1 MDNDI
6 KTLIETFRGYRD
18 LLSPVQNSLHDFAET
33 YDAMKSDIEKLNV
46 AFKGDIQGNL
56 EKIYKNLSSQAE
68 RATDLSS
75 RINQFITMT
84 DKYTEGVNK
93 LTAVISKVEERL
105 KIVNDMEQKAE
116 EQIGRLD
123 EILEEKKKGYNIREL
138 QRTLESYNANV
149 QKVSE
154 YINKDIAEALS
165 QNYKKLDIIK
175 SGNDN
180 LVKRINEE
188 NSSVEAL
195 LATHKSSNEML
206 KQIAEKGDV
215 NQEYIFEIL
224 DKWADERKV
233 KIKK

>member
-33 YDAMKSDIEKLNV
+33 YDAMKSDIEKLNL

-56 EKIYKNLSSQAE
+56 EKIYKNLSAQSE

-123 EILEEKKKGYNIREL
+123 EILEEKKKGYNLREL

>member
-33 YDAMKSDIEKLNV
+33 YDAMRGDIDKLNV

-56 EKIYKNLSSQAE
+56 EKIYKNLSAQAE

-84 DKYTEGVNK
+84 DKYTEGVGK

-123 EILEEKKKGYNIREL
+123 DILEEKKKGYNLREL
-138 QRTLESYNANV
+138 QRTLENYNANV

-180 LVKRINEE
+180 LVKRISEE
-188 NSSVEAL
+188 NSGVEAL

-224 DKWADERKV
+224 DKWAEERKV

>member
-56 EKIYKNLSSQAE
+56 EKIYKNLSAQSE

-105 KIVNDMEQKAE
+105 KIVNEMEQKAE

-123 EILEEKKKGYNIREL
+123 EILEEKKKGYNLREL

-175 SGNDN
+175 NGNDI

-188 NSSVEAL
+188 NAGVEAL

>member
-1 MDNDI
+1 MDNDM
-6 KTLIETFRGYRD
+6 KTLIESFRGYRD
-18 LLSPVQNSLHDFAET
+18 LLTPVQNSLHDFVET
-33 YDAMKSDIEKLNV
+33 YEAMQSDIEKLNE

-56 EKIYKNLSSQAE
+56 EKIYKNLSKQAE
-68 RATDLSS
+68 SATDLSS

-93 LTAVISKVEERL
+93 LAATIAKVEERL
-105 KIVNDMEQKAE
+105 KVVNEMEQRAE

-123 EILEEKKKGYNIREL
+123 EILEEKKKGYNLREL

-188 NSSVEAL
+188 NTTVEAL

-215 NQEYIFEIL
+215 NQEYIYEIL
-224 DKWADERKV
+224 DKWANERKV